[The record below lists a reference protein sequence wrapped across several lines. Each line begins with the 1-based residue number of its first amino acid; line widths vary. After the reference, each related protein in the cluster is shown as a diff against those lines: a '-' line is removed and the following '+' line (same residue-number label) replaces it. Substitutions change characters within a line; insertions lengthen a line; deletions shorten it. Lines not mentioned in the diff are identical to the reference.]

1 MLGIVSESKRERAS
15 ASRFLDTWDPVRLDV
30 YIMFGCEEDDTL
42 ERLHCAI
49 ARLRIEPSERPVK
62 TVELSV

>member
-1 MLGIVSESKRERAS
+1 M
-15 ASRFLDTWDPVRLDV
+15 RLDV
-30 YIMFGCEEDDTL
+30 YIMFGSEEEDTL